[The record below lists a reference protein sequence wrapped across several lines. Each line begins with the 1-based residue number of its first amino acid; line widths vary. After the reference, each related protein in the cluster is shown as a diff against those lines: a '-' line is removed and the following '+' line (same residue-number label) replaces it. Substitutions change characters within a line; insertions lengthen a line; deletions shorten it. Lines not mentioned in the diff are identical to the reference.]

1 MSWKSTRR
9 FFPVSHIHLRV
20 SKGTSELLVSGVKR
34 KEKGGGGLDRLGVF
48 AWWLENANSSRQVGS
63 SDQNH
68 VMVTTKTKNLNHW
81 NFFSATKSS
90 SSLRTG
96 NILRAGDL
104 LSSLSSTT
112 GQSVDVFLVK
122 TIVSNCWQFQH
133 QKQKML
139 EFQQKFPGYRSSH
152 TLWISAKRSKHELQ
166 GSQKTRSP
174 SWGSRW
180 RRTAGGLLTTFLS
193 TGSTKYP

>member
-1 MSWKSTRR
+1 MVWIASESLPDGWKMRTPPGR
-9 FFPVSHIHLRV
+9 
-20 SKGTSELLVSGVKR
+20 
-34 KEKGGGGLDRLGVF
+34 LDR
-48 AWWLENANSSRQVGS
+48 AIKIMWWLRQK
-63 SDQNH
+63 QQ
-68 VMVTTKTKNLNHW
+68 

-104 LSSLSSTT
+104 LSSLPSTI
-112 GQSVDVFLVK
+112 GQSVGVFLVK
-122 TIVSNCWQFQH
+122 TIISNCWQFQH

-139 EFQQKFPGYRSSH
+139 EFHQKFPGYRSSH

-193 TGSTKYP
+193 TGSTKYLSIFTPENQILSPR